1 LNTTLEPAASSFV
14 AAAHPYRWAIL
25 AGVWL
30 LYACFGLTVAS
41 MAPLVQPITRELGI
55 SHSAMGGVLG
65 AWPLVYI
72 VSAVPSGALMDRLG
86 PRRTLFLAMLLIGL
100 SAGLRGFAEG
110 HLSLFIA
117 VAVFGLGGPL
127 VSIGAPKLVALWF
140 AGKERGLAMGIYMTG
155 PSLGAIAALS
165 LTNSVL
171 MPLANGN
178 WRLVMF
184 LFAGLALAAALV
196 WFAVSSHAVSREVE
210 RQIAAE
216 PRVAQRKIF
225 ADLIRLRPVQF
236 ILVMSVGMF
245 FFNHGLNNWLPEIL
259 RAGGMDARTA
269 GFWAS
274 IPTAVGV
281 VGALLIP
288 RLATPPR
295 RLAIMAALLV
305 SAGVASLLLHTT
317 GAPLALGLLCQGIA
331 RSSMMTVAVL
341 LLMETREV
349 GARHTGSASGL
360 FFSAGE
366 IGGVLG
372 PLTIGVLYDATG
384 GFATA
389 LYLLT
394 TICAV
399 SLLLLGLMR
408 RASA

>member
-1 LNTTLEPAASSFV
+1 MNTTLKTAPPPLV
-14 AAAHPYRWAIL
+14 AAEHPYRWVIL

-30 LYACFGLTVAS
+30 LYVSFGLIQTS

-72 VSAVPSGALMDRLG
+72 VAALPSGALMDRIG
-86 PRRTLFLAMLLIGL
+86 PRWTLCLAMLLIAL

-110 HLSLFIA
+110 QLSLFLA

-140 AGKERGLAMGIYMTG
+140 SGRERGMAMGIYITG
-155 PSLGAIAALS
+155 PSLGAILALS
-165 LTNSVL
+165 LTNSAL
-171 MPLANGN
+171 MPLAHGN

-184 LFAGLALAAALV
+184 FFAALALAAGCV
-196 WFAVSSHAVSREVE
+196 WFALSGHAVSKQVE
-210 RQIAAE
+210 RQVAAE
-216 PRVAQRKIF
+216 PKGAQGRILI
-225 ADLIRLRPVQF
+225 DLIRLRPVQL

-259 RAGGMDARTA
+259 RAGGMDAKTA
-269 GFWAS
+269 GYWAS
-274 IPTAVGV
+274 IPTVVGV
-281 VGALLIP
+281 AGALLIP

-295 RLAIMAALLV
+295 RLAILAALLV
-305 SAGVASLLLHTT
+305 SAGGASLLLHSS
-317 GAPLALGLLCQGIA
+317 GLPLALGLVCQGIA
-331 RSSMMTVAVL
+331 RSSMMTVTVL
-341 LLMETREV
+341 LLMETSEV
-349 GARHTGSASGL
+349 GARHTGSASGM
-360 FFSAGE
+360 FFTAGE

-372 PLTIGVLYDATG
+372 PLTMGVLYDATG
-384 GFATA
+384 GFTMV

-394 TICAV
+394 AICAIL
-399 SLLLLGLMR
+399 LLLLGLLR